1 MKIEKLTSVP
11 AAFEGIAEK
20 VNEVIAAHPPLKAG
34 ENVTITQSEEHILIA
49 AKIDSLTSIQNIFS
63 QTRTF
68 YSRWTGGTSVAVS
81 AGVINNVVYAGGTFT
96 ASNGD
101 DIYIDATIDAAGTVT
116 ALTVS
121 IAASVPSSTTT
132 HAYTAIATVAV
143 SGGVATVT
151 PVAWNYSQVQR
162 CGSGSIYYWG
172 GFGA

>member
-1 MKIEKLTSVP
+1 VKIEKLTSVP

-34 ENVTITQSEEHILIA
+34 ENVTITQSEEHTLISAKLTAGESIDRILA
-49 AKIDSLTSIQNIFS
+49 SG
-63 QTRTF
+63 RTF
-68 YSRWTGGTSVAVS
+68 FSYSTGGTSVTVS
-81 AGVINNVVYAGGTFT
+81 PGVINNVVYAGGTFT

-101 DIYIDATIDAAGTVT
+101 DLYIDATVDAAGTVT

-132 HAYTAIATVAV
+132 HAYTALATVAV
-143 SGGVATVT
+143 AGGIATVT

-162 CGSGSIYYWG
+162 CGTGSTYYWG